1 MIDWLKNI
9 NKEYPVFWKSYLAKF
24 EGKSNR
30 YVVLST
36 ETTGLN
42 PKKDVILS
50 FGAVAVVNDIIRIGD
65 NFEVVILQ
73 YKYLHDNGLSNEF
86 LIESKLSKL
95 AEPQAMQALVEYIG
109 NAVLV
114 GHRIHFDIE
123 MINDVLEKMDCGKLK
138 NEALDIEIM
147 HQKLMDMT
155 NKSFSL
161 EDLIK
166 QYKLPLNE
174 KKSYLYNAQER
185 GAQTG
190 YFPFKSENAKGYSAQ
205 DLKEFFHYAPYKK
218 TPEIQAQMTKEYFE
232 KVTQLAHELLKWAEN
247 GLPDAVSKNLS
258 MPLSQM
264 AKESTLTLL
273 RILHYPPLQGDEE
286 KDALR
291 AAPHEDI
298 NLITLLPFATA
309 PGLQIKDSKGN
320 WHTIPGD
327 PGMIVINVGDMLAHC
342 TQNYYSSTTHRV
354 VNPKFE
360 KNRARYSLPLFFQ
373 PNNDVRLS
381 STHTAGSYFEE
392 RFREQGLVKD
402 KD

>member
-1 MIDWLKNI
+1 MIDWIKNI

-24 EGKSNR
+24 EVKSNR

-73 YKYLHDNGLSNEF
+73 YKYLHENGLSNEF

-123 MINDVLEKMDCGKLK
+123 MINDVLEKMECGKLK

-147 HQKLMDMT
+147 HQKLIDIT

-166 QYKLPLNE
+166 HYKLPLNE
-174 KKSYLYNAQER
+174 KNSASDDAYSIALLFLKLKSRL
-185 GAQTG
+185 G
-190 YFPFKSENAKGYSAQ
+190 FK
-205 DLKEFFHYAPYKK
+205 
-218 TPEIQAQMTKEYFE
+218 
-232 KVTQLAHELLKWAEN
+232 
-247 GLPDAVSKNLS
+247 
-258 MPLSQM
+258 
-264 AKESTLTLL
+264 
-273 RILHYPPLQGDEE
+273 
-286 KDALR
+286 
-291 AAPHEDI
+291 
-298 NLITLLPFATA
+298 
-309 PGLQIKDSKGN
+309 
-320 WHTIPGD
+320 
-327 PGMIVINVGDMLAHC
+327 
-342 TQNYYSSTTHRV
+342 
-354 VNPKFE
+354 
-360 KNRARYSLPLFFQ
+360 
-373 PNNDVRLS
+373 
-381 STHTAGSYFEE
+381 
-392 RFREQGLVKD
+392 
-402 KD
+402 